1 MLVVAVTILAILGVP
16 LEKSNLL
23 QAEPRYVAPKA
34 PLKAVPAEVQHVAP
48 KAPLKAVPAEVQR
61 VAPKAPMK
69 AVPAEVQRVAPKA
82 PAERAEVLVIVSD
95 HGSGTTDF
103 GDALNTHPCMFDL
116 GEPFANPTG
125 LWSNS
130 VVEGCQYPEAIFG
143 QDSGRQLKNSNDQMT
158 TRINHIARSK
168 PVGMKPS
175 KTLSGTDPS
184 MYKDL
189 KYNLG
194 EYFVRA
200 RDLICANVPAD
211 VCPPSDCSIT
221 LKMFPQFVDGIT
233 FGVRTSIDKKHVAC
247 QNAQNE
253 MAMVA
258 WKDALTSFKR
268 NPKVAA
274 ITLERDELQRQFS
287 MFHRMDPLGTDFDC
301 SIPRVA
307 TAFATVSKDYTDAQI
322 QVEDCWGGA
331 RGASKCLGDAL
342 ALVGLSVKLD
352 SEGTADMTGEVAER
366 EKAHEMTS
374 RSCAT
379 DPLATFKLLKND
391 QVGLISQRPTGGAHS
406 TVAA

>member
-1 MLVVAVTILAILGVP
+1 MAFIFICLSVLLLGVP
-16 LEKSNLL
+16 RQIDTNSLH
-23 QAEPRYVAPKA
+23 AEQQKA
-34 PLKAVPAEVQHVAP
+34 PLAKETG
-48 KAPLKAVPAEVQR
+48 
-61 VAPKAPMK
+61 
-69 AVPAEVQRVAPKA
+69 
-82 PAERAEVLVIVSD
+82 RAQVLVVVSD
-95 HGSGTTDF
+95 HGSGTSNF
-103 GDALNTHPCMFDL
+103 GESLKKHPCVFDVGESFGAGYMLWSTSKVVECVGKAVNDAMFDSVSGTL
-116 GEPFANPTG
+116 MHADNSKMTMKI
-125 LWSNS
+125 NS
-130 VVEGCQYPEAIFG
+130 VLENIQERMNI
-143 QDSGRQLKNSNDQMT
+143 T
-158 TRINHIARSK
+158 RSK
-168 PVGMKPS
+168 REDKLDS
-175 KTLSGTDPS
+175 RSLYESLD
-184 MYKDL
+184 
-189 KYNLG
+189 YNLAD
-194 EYFVRA
+194 YFVRT
-200 RDLICANVPAD
+200 RNLICAAVPAD
-211 VCPPSDCSIT
+211 VCPPSDCTIT

-233 FGVRTSIDKKHVAC
+233 FGVRTLMDNTHVAC

-253 MAMVA
+253 MAMAA

-307 TAFATVSKDYTDAQI
+307 TTFATVSKDYTDAQI

-374 RSCAT
+374 KSCAT

-391 QVGLISQRPTGGAHS
+391 QVGLISQRPTGGAHL